1 MNCSKSKRSLK
12 RFLVL
17 IIFVYFNAG
26 THAATLPLTELEKTT
41 KSETEPLHERV
52 FDSLDMGDKKN
63 EFSALFSPFS
73 SLREDYKRGDLD
85 KAINTLEALKKD
97 NNDDLKIN
105 QMLVLSYLK
114 AKRFEDARS
123 IITDLLKK
131 YPKKPSLY
139 KQLALLELLQ
149 SDNKAAAIKNFKKA
163 IEFDAND
170 IDAYVGL
177 AKISADE
184 NKLNETEGYLK
195 KILTI
200 DDEFIPA
207 YLDLAFL
214 AAKQGKNTDVEK
226 YLNIA
231 HQKVAGNFDRGME
244 ITAIQQ
250 QWYAKQKQFNKALEQ
265 AEDLVKK
272 YPNEKQPLVFLAN
285 AQFASGKIDMA
296 ESSLRKIIA
305 IDKGDIES
313 RLKLA
318 DLLEKQP
325 DKQNEALKLLDEI
338 ESIKPD
344 YQAIY
349 LIKAAF
355 FIKQKKFEQAQK
367 TADKAREQLPQST
380 IAEQIEGDIY
390 FNQGKFDRS
399 LEAYLKVYKSQPGN
413 RLLFFITNLLSQQD
427 RQQEAIDLLSNELK
441 KAPDNLSLHYE
452 LATIY
457 LNQGLYDQAKKHY
470 LAVVDK
476 KPDNV
481 LALNNLAYIYAAE
494 QSPEAMVYAQKAYK
508 LAPDTPVV
516 SDTYGYL
523 LVKQGNLKEGLPLLE
538 RAAKLLP
545 DNAEVQFH
553 LAKAYFLKGDR
564 ALAAQ
569 LLNKIAKSSQNFP
582 EKAEMIK
589 LLEQVK

>member
-1 MNCSKSKRSLK
+1 MNRKKTK
-12 RFLVL
+12 RFLKYVLVL
-17 IIFVYFNAG
+17 IIPVYFNASSY
-26 THAATLPLTELEKTT
+26 AATLPLDELEKITN
-41 KSETEPLHERV
+41 SEAEPAHERV
-52 FDSLDMGDKKN
+52 FDSLSQDDKN
-63 EFSALFSPFS
+63 DFDGLSSPFS
-73 SLREDYKRGDLD
+73 SLREDYKRGELD

-97 NNDDLKIN
+97 NNDDLKVN

-114 AKRFEDARS
+114 AKRFAEARS

-139 KQLALLELLQ
+139 KQLALLEILQ
-149 SDNKAAAIKNFKKA
+149 SDNKTAAINNFKKA
-163 IEFDAND
+163 IELDAND

-177 AKISADE
+177 AKISSDE
-184 NKLNETEGYLK
+184 NKLSETEDYLK

-200 DDEFIPA
+200 DDKYIPA
-207 YLDLAFL
+207 YLDLAIL
-214 AAKQGKNTDVEK
+214 AAKQGKNADVEK

-231 HQKVAGNFDRGME
+231 YQKVSGNFDREME
-244 ITAIQQ
+244 ITGIKQ

-272 YPNEKQPLVFLAN
+272 YPNEKQPLSFLAN
-285 AQFASGKIDMA
+285 AQFDSGKIDMA

-305 IDKGDIES
+305 IDKEDIES

-318 DLLEKQP
+318 NLLGKQP
-325 DKQNEALKLLDEI
+325 EKQNEALKLLDEI

-355 FIKQKKFEQAQK
+355 FIKQKQFEQAQK
-367 TADKAREQLPQST
+367 TADKARQQLPQST

-390 FNQGKFDRS
+390 FNQGEFDRS
-399 LEAYLKVYKSQPGN
+399 LEAYLKVYKSQPDN
-413 RLLFFITNLLSQQD
+413 RLLFFITKLLSQQG

-441 KAPDNLSLHYE
+441 KTPDNLSLHYE

-481 LALNNLAYIYAAE
+481 LVLNNLAYLYAAE
-494 QSPEAMVYAQKAYK
+494 QSPEAMVYAQKAHK

-516 SDTYGYL
+516 LDTYGYL

-569 LLNKIAKSSQNFP
+569 VLNKIAKSSQSFP
-582 EKAEMIK
+582 EKAEMKK